1 MTKIPISTYILLGI
15 NVSIFGWLAL
25 QQQSLMFDRDIDSLA
40 ILRVGANFNPFTLG
54 SQPWRIITSMFL
66 HYGIIHLAVNMYAL
80 YTLGTLLEPA
90 MGTKRFLLLYFFC
103 GIAAGLASLTFLVY
117 IPSAGASGALFGLFG
132 YQLGAEIIGNFHD
145 RRRLVNVFLNFVVFV
160 LINGYIAM
168 KVNVDVAGHIGG
180 FLAGLLLATFHF
192 KFHWFIKEKYLVL
205 LLILLASTLLLL
217 PKDQVRYY
225 RIFQQVLKTDDRI
238 NSFYAGIR
246 SDGEIKDSL
255 AAILPIWDSIS
266 SSLAHLKKVP
276 PQLAADTAILKD
288 YVHLRRQ
295 GTFYRIRLIER
306 QSYIY
311 LDSLEI
317 LDSSFSSLPPLKY
330 VLNFKAKDTQSVPAD
345 TATAKQP
352 FLYPAKVYYDGQ
364 WKETDDLMSAKF
376 FRVGQKDSLGRWQGS
391 VIDHFKDGEIQM
403 KGKYQKDMKDG
414 VFIYY
419 SNRRTYESAGRYE
432 KEQAVG
438 KWENFHWNG
447 ALRSEIFYGDETFTA
462 SVFDSLGNRQVVNG
476 NGTSKHWYSSGQ
488 VAEEGE
494 YKNGKREGLW
504 YGFHPD
510 GKPYYKEQYHNNRL
524 IHGVSE
530 GQDGRR
536 YVYDYLSE
544 VPFPVTGMPAFK
556 KYVDQHKRMPFRTR
570 HGKVKVVFSVG
581 IDGSTSNYVIIQSIS
596 VDCDNEAIRLLKDG
610 PKWRPA
616 LLHGQEKIPTQGYV
630 EIEF

>member
-1 MTKIPISTYILLGI
+1 
-15 NVSIFGWLAL
+15 
-25 QQQSLMFDRDIDSLA
+25 
-40 ILRVGANFNPFTLG
+40 
-54 SQPWRIITSMFL
+54 
-66 HYGIIHLAVNMYAL
+66 
-80 YTLGTLLEPA
+80 
-90 MGTKRFLLLYFFC
+90 
-103 GIAAGLASLTFLVY
+103 
-117 IPSAGASGALFGLFG
+117 
-132 YQLGAEIIGNFHD
+132 
-145 RRRLVNVFLNFVVFV
+145 
-160 LINGYIAM
+160 
-168 KVNVDVAGHIGG
+168 
-180 FLAGLLLATFHF
+180 
-192 KFHWFIKEKYLVL
+192 
-205 LLILLASTLLLL
+205 
-217 PKDQVRYY
+217 
-225 RIFQQVLKTDDRI
+225 
-238 NSFYAGIR
+238 
-246 SDGEIKDSL
+246 
-255 AAILPIWDSIS
+255 
-266 SSLAHLKKVP
+266 
-276 PQLAADTAILKD
+276 
-288 YVHLRRQ
+288 
-295 GTFYRIRLIER
+295 RLIER

-317 LDSSFSSLPPLKY
+317 LDILFSSLPPLKY
-330 VLNFKAKDTQSVPAD
+330 VLNFKAKEPQPVPHD
-345 TATAKQP
+345 TASAKGP
-352 FLYPAKVYYDGQ
+352 LLYPSKVYYDGH
-364 WKETDDLMSAKF
+364 WKETDDLTSAKF

-391 VIDHFKDGEIQM
+391 VVDHFKDGEIQM

-510 GKPYYKEQYHNNRL
+510 GKPYYKEQYRNNRL

-544 VPFPVTGMPAFK
+544 VPFPVIGMPAFK
-556 KYVDQHKRMPFRTR
+556 KYVDQHKRMPFRSR
-570 HGKVKVVFSVG
+570 HGKVKIVFSVG

-596 VDCDNEAIRLLKDG
+596 GDCDNEAIRLLKDG